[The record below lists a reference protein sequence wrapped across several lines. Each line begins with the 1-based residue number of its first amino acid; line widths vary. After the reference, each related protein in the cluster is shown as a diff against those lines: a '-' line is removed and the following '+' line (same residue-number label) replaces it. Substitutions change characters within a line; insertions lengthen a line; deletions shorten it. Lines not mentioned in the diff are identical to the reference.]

1 MNDPSFNLHLKHKR
15 DVSNLIKTKKKM
27 GDSSPDFRA
36 PPPSPVASS
45 RRASFTAN
53 EDVLSKFLDKCG
65 RVPNLVLPDKVF
77 PKHTF
82 LVNPPPT
89 FDFLRL
95 GSLSTLLADAIA
107 TFGCFQLINHGVPE
121 AMVNAAM
128 DKFISHDET
137 EEEFLFYKDDISDHS
152 DFLRYC
158 RDLMGE
164 AERIGKAVREKL
176 GGRNQDEEEEEGVG
190 VCYVK
195 NHDHLNSKH
204 ESKEEAIRML
214 IRGYDERHSLCLNF
228 CHAEFHLYSKRGWV
242 SFSPRPDAVVVTLGD
257 EGWSGKFKGVV
268 GRPLLY
274 KSSDLHHDHHFL
286 ISLSF
291 LYTSNTLHS
300 INSRGII
307 NKKKKM
313 TISFAQQLLF
323 ALFLTLLFP
332 FLLS

>member
-1 MNDPSFNLHLKHKR
+1 
-15 DVSNLIKTKKKM
+15 
-27 GDSSPDFRA
+27 
-36 PPPSPVASS
+36 
-45 RRASFTAN
+45 
-53 EDVLSKFLDKCG
+53 
-65 RVPNLVLPDKVF
+65 
-77 PKHTF
+77 
-82 LVNPPPT
+82 
-89 FDFLRL
+89 
-95 GSLSTLLADAIA
+95 
-107 TFGCFQLINHGVPE
+107 
-121 AMVNAAM
+121 MVNAAM

-137 EEEFLFYKDDISDHS
+137 GEEFLFYKDDHS
-152 DFLRYC
+152 DLL

-195 NHDHLNSKH
+195 KHDINSKH

-242 SFSPRPDAVVVTLGD
+242 SFSPRHDAVVVTLGD

-274 KSSDLHHDHHFL
+274 KSSDLHHHHDHHFL

-307 NKKKKM
+307 NNKMKKM

-323 ALFLTLLFP
+323 ALCLTLLFP